1 MLLPRGFGLPSA
13 GAARRLTSSASLP
26 HHFRSG
32 GCAIAGIE
40 MGVERVIALNAPPV
54 FTDAN
59 KPSSLRPPAGL
70 LLDDLLGAETT
81 SSCSCCYMQ
90 AGGAPGIFAYNDE
103 QTRQMTTETTA
114 DGDVVLGT
122 PVASPVS

>member
-70 LLDDLLGAETT
+70 LLKQQAAAAAAN
-81 SSCSCCYMQ
+81 MQ

-122 PVASPVS
+122 PVASPVR